1 MASENK
7 NLHNLAPETDA
18 STVDNTSELEILSVD
33 LMPTEAELELDAKT
47 YSLELGD
54 DEEDEDWTSLQS
66 DLRSKD
72 ERISNLQF
80 DIEQLRAR
88 WTGLEKEISAREEL
102 TEMLQADLR
111 LVQEE
116 LATKEDLVELQIR
129 EISTLAEKV
138 ESLQISNR
146 DAKTSVA
153 HLETENQSLTEQAE
167 QQDATLAELREKL
180 RETEALIPP
189 EDDPRD
195 RIIADTRQALDELNT
210 YVDGRKDEWERQ
222 NSELDALKSDLAE
235 AEEFTQHQSEK
246 LTDATEKLKNA
257 NATNTRLGADLKEA
271 RDSIKTNK
279 DELRKVNNTLRQLK
293 ETSLSEA
300 DHTIEVQHGELAK
313 NREQIAVLETY
324 AARADRYADE
334 LREKLCSA
342 FEEKSSALAHT
353 ERLSDEITVLT
364 ARLEENR
371 ASLEAAEE
379 ATEVANR
386 TRDES
391 VGAAHSETSQL
402 RELLEKAEASSDD
415 KSTTIEELEASLNE
429 SRAFKKILEDQLTS
443 FQDESDKELNQ
454 LHDRVSTLE
463 EELESTSRKLSSKD
477 KAVAALLSELARK
490 SKTIE
495 SIDEIESAIHD
506 IDHQMSKRID
516 ERSADKER
524 PTRLLVGKIDGQTLR
539 FPLFKDRLT
548 IGRTVQNDI
557 QIRAHYISR
566 RHAIVISDEDGTKI
580 VDWGSKNGVF
590 VNDKRVS
597 EQALAAG
604 DNVKIGT
611 AEFIYEE
618 IARHGE

>member
-33 LMPTEAELELDAKT
+33 LMPSEAELELDAKT
-47 YSLELGD
+47 FSLELGD
-54 DEEDEDWTSLQS
+54 DEELDDVNSLQS

-138 ESLQISNR
+138 ESLQVSNR
-146 DAKTSVA
+146 DVKTKA
-153 HLETENQSLTEQAE
+153 ADLENENLTLNNRTE
-167 QQDATLAELREKL
+167 QQDAAIAELRENL
-180 RETEALIPP
+180 AAAEAALPP
-189 EDDPRD
+189 DDDPRD
-195 RIIADTRQALDELNT
+195 QIIADTRQALDELNT

-222 NSELDALKSDLAE
+222 HAELETLKADLAGAE
-235 AEEFTQHQSEK
+235 ALTESQAEK
-246 LTDATEKLKNA
+246 LADATDKLKNA
-257 NATNTRLGADLKEA
+257 NATNTRLGAELKEA
-271 RDSIKTNK
+271 RDSIKTQK
-279 DELRKVNNTLRQLK
+279 GELRKVNSTLRQLK

-342 FEEKSSALAHT
+342 FEEKSGALKHT
-353 ERLSDEITVLT
+353 ERLDEEITVLT
-364 ARLEENR
+364 ARLDET
-371 ASLEAAEE
+371 AAALTAAEE
-379 ATEVANR
+379 AAEVAYR

-391 VGAAHSETSQL
+391 VSSAHSETSQL
-402 RELLEKAEASSDD
+402 RELLEKAEASSND
-415 KSTTIEELEASLNE
+415 KSTTIEELEASLSE

-443 FQDESDKELNQ
+443 FQDDSETELTE
-454 LHDRVSTLE
+454 LRDRVSTLE
-463 EELESTSRKLSSKD
+463 EELESSGRKLAGKD
-477 KAVAALLSELARK
+477 KAVAALLSELAQK

-516 ERSADKER
+516 ERSADKDR

-590 VNDKRVS
+590 VNDKRIS
-597 EQALAAG
+597 EQALSAG

-611 AEFIYEE
+611 AEFIYDE
-618 IARHGE
+618 IVRQGE

>member
-1 MASENK
+1 MASENN
-7 NLHNLAPETDA
+7 NLNNLASETDA
-18 STVDNTSELEILSVD
+18 STVDNTSELEILSID
-33 LMPTEAELELDAKT
+33 LMPTEEELELDAKT
-47 YSLELGD
+47 FSLEIGED
-54 DEEDEDWTSLQS
+54 DGELDSLQS

-111 LVQEE
+111 VVQEE
-116 LATKEDLVELQIR
+116 LTEKEDLVDRQLG

-138 ESLQISNR
+138 ESLQVSNR
-146 DAKTSVA
+146 DAKAAAAEYDAERQELKRKT
-153 HLETENQSLTEQAE
+153 E
-167 QQDATLAELREKL
+167 QQDAALADLREKL
-180 RETEALIPP
+180 RETEALVPP
-189 EDDPRD
+189 PDDPRD
-195 RIIADTRQALDELNT
+195 RIIAETRQALDELNT
-210 YVDGRKDEWERQ
+210 YVDGRKAEWERQ
-222 NSELDALKSDLAE
+222 NSELTALKAE
-235 AEEFTQHQSEK
+235 LTGAEELTQSQAEK
-246 LTDATEKLKNA
+246 LADATDKLKNA
-257 NATNTRLGADLKEA
+257 NATNTRLGSELKEA
-271 RDSIKTNK
+271 RESIKSHKRELSEATNA
-279 DELRKVNNTLRQLK
+279 LRQLK

-342 FEEKSSALAHT
+342 FEEKNQAAGEA
-353 ERLSDEITVLT
+353 ERLSNEIASLT
-364 ARLEENR
+364 AQLDEART
-371 ASLEAAEE
+371 ATSAAEE
-379 ATEVANR
+379 SAEVAKR

-391 VGAAHSETSQL
+391 VSAAHSETSQL
-402 RELLEKAEASSDD
+402 RELLEQAEAGLQE
-415 KSTTIEELEASLNE
+415 KSTAIEELEASLNE

-443 FQDESDKELNQ
+443 FQDESESELDE
-454 LHDRVSTLE
+454 LRERVSTLE
-463 EELESTSRKLSSKD
+463 LELEDSGRKLASKD
-477 KAVAALLSELARK
+477 KAVAALLGELARK

-506 IDHQMSKRID
+506 IDHRMSKRID
-516 ERSADKER
+516 ERAVDRER

-590 VNDKRVS
+590 VNDKRIS
-597 EQALAAG
+597 EQTLAAG

-611 AEFIYEE
+611 AEFVYDE
-618 IARHGE
+618 IVRQGE